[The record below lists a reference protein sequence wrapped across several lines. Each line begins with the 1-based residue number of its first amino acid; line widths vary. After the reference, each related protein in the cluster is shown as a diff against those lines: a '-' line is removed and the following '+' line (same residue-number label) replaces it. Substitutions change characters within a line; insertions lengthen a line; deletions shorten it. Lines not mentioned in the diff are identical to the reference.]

1 MECVHEVDFL
11 CLLSCEAFLNL
22 AFGQIL
28 RPWLPGLHSF
38 TTQAPLRERSPFS
51 TNSTKTKHRGLMEGL
66 HLCRHSLA
74 HSQQPDSLS
83 PGKCWGCSPKSASPA
98 QEAYQSRAA
107 VGTSTFPPKKVKHWS
122 LNFFSLEKYLGWTSR
137 SDKKTSRLCFVIV
150 KYEYEIFPIWIW
162 NAGRSIRV
170 QAHLQNNTLFLKH
183 FTYFGSVHHLI
194 IQKLNPQDQDRKR

>member
-137 SDKKTSRLCFVIV
+137 SDKKPQGYVLSLWNMNM
-150 KYEYEIFPIWIW
+150 KYSQYEYEMQEDPLEYKPTYRI
-162 NAGRSIRV
+162 
-170 QAHLQNNTLFLKH
+170 TL
-183 FTYFGSVHHLI
+183 YF
-194 IQKLNPQDQDRKR
+194 